1 MSAPCPHPLPTHPKF
16 PGRLRFETCD
26 PRADNR
32 RRVIDVER
40 DRVTIRR
47 AVAGVHMAIR
57 VSASAYRG
65 VGLRVAALEEGR
77 FRYEIRLLHRDRDLS
92 VSLAEGYDQK
102 VIEDEWRAWV
112 GFLRLPALVERIEGA
127 ETEVSLEGSGLVPRK
142 PPPRR
147 RGLSTVSRRPRFL
160 RRRKV
165 GRVVLVPT
173 VHSNPQTLFPG
184 SKFGR

>member
-1 MSAPCPHPLPTHPKF
+1 MSNPCPDPLPIHPK
-16 PGRLRFETCD
+16 PTRGLLFEACD

-57 VSASAYRG
+57 VSARDYRG
-65 VGLRVAALEEGR
+65 VGLRVAGLEEGR
-77 FRYEIRLLHRDRDLS
+77 FRYEVRLLHRDPDLS
-92 VSLAEGYDQK
+92 VSLAEGVDENA
-102 VIEDEWRAWV
+102 IENEWRAWV
-112 GFLRLPALVERIEGA
+112 DFLRLPALVERIEGA
-127 ETEVSLEGSGLVPRK
+127 EIEVNLEGSDLRRRMPS
-142 PPPRR
+142 PRR
-147 RGLSTVSRRPRFL
+147 RGLPTMSRRPRFL

-165 GRVVLVPT
+165 GRLVPVPT
-173 VHSNPQTLFPG
+173 IHSDPQTLFPG